1 MRIYPCGM
9 AGFLDRLR
17 ARATDH
23 VGRAVA
29 GMLEKPIRDSVG
41 GRFRRAMVGIVGG
54 SMALAGVALLV
65 LPGPGIPLILAGLG
79 ILSLE
84 FAIAGTW
91 MEAIKR
97 RSEGAGVPKQA
108 FWVLPAAGILLS
120 VGVTVATGFFAVVH
134 EHRAWTVVRK
144 PSFGWSHSYASVE
157 ELRAASAE
165 HPDAAELLRRSGL
178 EHPH

>member
-1 MRIYPCGM
+1 M
-9 AGFLDRLR
+9 ASFLDRLHSR
-17 ARATDH
+17 AKDH

-29 GMLEKPIRDSVG
+29 GMLEEPIRKSVG
-41 GRFRRAMVGIVGG
+41 GRFRRAMVGILGG
-54 SMALAGVALLV
+54 TMALAGVALLV

-108 FWVLPAAGILLS
+108 FWMLPVAGIALS
-120 VGVTVATGFFAVVH
+120 LGVTVATGFFAVVH
-134 EHRAWTVVRK
+134 EHRTWTVVRK
-144 PSFGWSHSYASVE
+144 PSFSWSNSYASVE
-157 ELRAASAE
+157 DLRAASAE

-178 EHPH
+178 DQPQ

>member
-1 MRIYPCGM
+1 MHW
-9 AGFLDRLR
+9 FR
-17 ARATDH
+17 AKTESQ
-23 VGRAVA
+23 VSSAVA
-29 GMLEKPIRDSVG
+29 GMLEGPIRNSIQ
-41 GRFRRAMVGIVGG
+41 GRVRRAMVGIVGS

-108 FWVLPAAGILLS
+108 FWMLPVAGIALS
-120 VGVTVATGFFAVVH
+120 LGVTVATGFFAVVH
-134 EHRAWTVVRK
+134 EHRTWTVVRK
-144 PSFGWSHSYASVE
+144 PSFGWSHSSASVE
-157 ELRAASAE
+157 DLRAVSAE
-165 HPDAAELLRRSGL
+165 NADAAELLRRSGL
-178 EHPH
+178 DHPK

>member
-1 MRIYPCGM
+1 MHW
-9 AGFLDRLR
+9 FR
-17 ARATDH
+17 AKTESQ
-23 VGRAVA
+23 VSSAVA
-29 GMLEKPIRDSVG
+29 GMLEGPIRNSIQ
-41 GRFRRAMVGIVGG
+41 GRVRRAMVGIVGS

-108 FWVLPAAGILLS
+108 FWMLPVAGIALS
-120 VGVTVATGFFAVVH
+120 LGVTVATGFFAVVH
-134 EHRAWTVVRK
+134 EHRTWTVVRK

-157 ELRAASAE
+157 DLRAASAE

-178 EHPH
+178 DHPK